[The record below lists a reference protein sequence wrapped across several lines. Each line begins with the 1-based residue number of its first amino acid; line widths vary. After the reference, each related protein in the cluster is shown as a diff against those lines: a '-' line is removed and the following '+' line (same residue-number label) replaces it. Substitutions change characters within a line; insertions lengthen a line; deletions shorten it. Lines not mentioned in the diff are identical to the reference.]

1 MSVINFDKILGNHE
15 RAFMI
20 QSRRSSV
27 LASNIVNSD
36 TPGYK
41 AKDIDFRSALNK
53 SENDLMTMKTTRPG
67 HIQTT
72 VARPLGIELKYRIP
86 AQPSLDGNTVDLNA
100 EKAAYA
106 ENAIRY
112 QASLRFLTGKFK
124 GIKNALKG
132 E

>member
-41 AKDIDFRSALNK
+41 AQDIDFRSVLKK
-53 SENDLMTMKTTRPG
+53 SQGDLMTMQTTRPG
-67 HIQTT
+67 HIQS
-72 VARPLGIELKYRIP
+72 AGSQPMGIDLKYRVP
-86 AQPSLDGNTVDLNA
+86 TQPSLDGNTVDLNA

-106 ENAIRY
+106 ENAVRY

-124 GIKNALKG
+124 GIKNALK
-132 E
+132 EE

>member
-1 MSVINFDKILGNHE
+1 MSVINFEKILGNHE

-20 QSRRSSV
+20 QARRTSV

-41 AKDIDFRSALNK
+41 AREIDFKSALKK
-53 SENDLMTMKTTRPG
+53 SEGDLMMLQTTSSG
-67 HIQTT
+67 HIQD
-72 VARPLGIELKYRIP
+72 ASFQSMGINLKYRVP
-86 AQPSLDGNTVDLNA
+86 TQPSLDGNTVDLNA

-106 ENAIRY
+106 ENAVRY